1 MILFS
6 ELRYSTFTGGNP
18 LHFNIPTMKSKKI
31 LLIIGIAAVVLV
43 IVLALGKKQGW
54 FGNEG
59 FLKVSVEKGVSREI
73 VEIITANGKI
83 QPETEVAISPDVSG
97 EIVDLVVKEG
107 DEVEKGEYLLKIKPE
122 AYQMARN
129 RAEASLNNSK
139 ARLKQSDAQLEMASL
154 DYKRNSRLYDDKAIS
169 EAEFEQALTS
179 YNTALAEKEA
189 AQFSVESA
197 KATLDEADESL
208 TKTSIYA
215 PMSGTVSSLS
225 VELGERVVGT
235 SMMSGTEMLRIADL
249 TRMEVEVEVNEND
262 IVRVANH
269 DTALIEVDAYP
280 DTRFKG
286 VVSEIPVS
294 ANTTGVT
301 TDQVTNFMV
310 KILLLPESYADKISE
325 SNPYPL
331 RPGMSATA
339 DIQTDRKT
347 DIYSVPIQAVTT
359 RLDTAGLERPATSEQ
374 ESTGQISSDGSVSS
388 TTVSVPS
395 ESSSD
400 EPIVVVFVVSEG
412 KSWLKPVKTGIQDNT
427 HIEIT
432 EGLDPEDEIVVAP
445 YSAISRQL
453 SNDMNV
459 EVVSQEDL
467 FSGDKKKKD

>member
-1 MILFS
+1 VLIL
-6 ELRYSTFTGGNP
+6 
-18 LHFNIPTMKSKKI
+18 
-31 LLIIGIAAVVLV
+31 
-43 IVLALGKKQGW
+43 VLAIGKKQGW

-59 FLKVSVEKGVSREI
+59 FLKVATEKGIEREI

-107 DEVEKGEYLLKIKPE
+107 DEVRKGQYLLKIKPE

-129 RAEASLNNSK
+129 RAEASLNNAR
-139 ARLKQSDAQLEMASL
+139 ARLKQSEAQLEMANL
-154 DYKRNSRLYDDKAIS
+154 DYQRTSKLYEEEAIS
-169 EAEFEQALTS
+169 KSEFEQSLTN
-179 YNTALAEKEA
+179 YNSALAEKEA
-189 AQFSVESA
+189 AEFSVMSA
-197 KATLDEADESL
+197 QASLDEADESL

-215 PMSGTVSSLS
+215 PMSGTISSLS

-249 TRMEVEVEVNEND
+249 NRMEVEVEVNEND
-262 IVRVANH
+262 IVRVTNR

-310 KILLLPESYADKISE
+310 KILLLTESYEDKISE
-325 SNPYPL
+325 RNPYPL

-339 DIQTDRKT
+339 DIQTDRRSG
-347 DIYSVPIQAVTT
+347 IYSIPIQAVTT
-359 RLDTAGLERPATSEQ
+359 RVDTSGAATQKQEQ
-374 ESTGQISSDGSVSS
+374 RIDQISSDGSVSS
-388 TTVSVPS
+388 ESIPVETA
-395 ESSSD
+395 SSSD
-400 EPIVVVFVVSEG
+400 EPMVVVFTVSEG
-412 KSWLKPVKTGIQDNT
+412 KALMKEVKTGIQDNNY
-427 HIEIT
+427 IEIT
-432 EGLDPEDEIVVAP
+432 EGLNLDDDIIVAP

-453 SNDMNV
+453 KNDLPL
-459 EVVSQEDL
+459 EVVSEEEL
-467 FSGDKKKKD
+467 FQGDKKRND

>member
-1 MILFS
+1 
-6 ELRYSTFTGGNP
+6 
-18 LHFNIPTMKSKKI
+18 MKSKKL
-31 LLIIGIAAVVLV
+31 LLIIGIIAVLLVVVLG
-43 IVLALGKKQGW
+43 IGKKQGW

-59 FLKVSVEKGVSREI
+59 FLKVAIEKGIDREI

-83 QPETEVAISPDVSG
+83 QPETEVTISPDVSG
-97 EIVDLVVKEG
+97 EIVDLVIKEG
-107 DEVEKGEYLLKIKPE
+107 DEVRRGQYLLKIKPE

-129 RAEASLNNSK
+129 RAEASLNSSK
-139 ARLKQSDAQLEMASL
+139 ARLKQSESRLELASL
-154 DYKRNSRLYDDKAIS
+154 DYKRNSRLYEDQAIS
-169 EAEFEQALTS
+169 EAEFEQSLTN
-179 YNTALAEKEA
+179 YNTSLADKEA
-189 AQFSVESA
+189 AEFSVESA

-215 PMSGTVSSLS
+215 PMTGTISRLS

-235 SMMSGTEMLRIADL
+235 SMMAGTELLRIANL
-249 TRMEVEVEVNEND
+249 NRMEVEVEVNEND
-262 IVRVANH
+262 IVRVSNL

-301 TDQVTNFMV
+301 TDQVTNFNV

-339 DIQTDRKT
+339 DIQTDRRT
-347 DIYSVPIQAVTT
+347 SIYSIPIQAVTT
-359 RLDTAGLERPATSEQ
+359 RMDTTGSELFHKSEEQ
-374 ESTGQISSDGSVSS
+374 QTGQVSSDGTVSS
-388 TTVSVPS
+388 STETIRA
-395 ESSSD
+395 
-400 EPIVVVFVVSEG
+400 EPTGDDPFVVVFTVSEG
-412 KSWLKPVKTGIQDNT
+412 KAWMKKVKTGIQDNNY
-427 HIEIT
+427 IEIT

-453 SNDMNV
+453 KDDMHV
-459 EVVSQEDL
+459 EVVSEEEL
-467 FSGDKKKKD
+467 FKGDKKKKD

>member
-1 MILFS
+1 
-6 ELRYSTFTGGNP
+6 
-18 LHFNIPTMKSKKI
+18 MKSKRT
-31 LLIIGIAAVVLV
+31 IIIIVISAVVLL
-43 IVLALGKKQGW
+43 IVLAIGKKQGW

-59 FLKVSVEKGVSREI
+59 YLKVAVETGIEREI
-73 VEIITANGKI
+73 VEVITANGKI

-107 DEVEKGEYLLKIKPE
+107 DEVKKGQYLLKIKPE

-129 RAEASLNNSK
+129 RAEATLNNSR
-139 ARLKQSDAQLEMASL
+139 AREKQAEAQLEMANL
-154 DYKRNSRLYDDKAIS
+154 DFQRNKQLYEEEAIS
-169 EAEFEQALTS
+169 TAEFEQSQTA

-189 AQFSVESA
+189 AAFSVMSA
-197 KATLDEADESL
+197 QATLDEADESL

-215 PMSGTVSSLS
+215 PMSGTISSLS

-249 TRMEVEVEVNEND
+249 NRMEVEVEVNEND
-262 IVRVANH
+262 IVRVVNR

-280 DTRFKG
+280 DTKFKG

-310 KILLLPESYADKISE
+310 KILLLTESYQDKISKT
-325 SNPYPL
+325 NPYPL

-347 DIYSVPIQAVTT
+347 GIYSIPIQAVTT
-359 RLDTAGLERPATSEQ
+359 RMDTTGAATVREDQ
-374 ESTGQISSDGSVSS
+374 QIGTLSSDG
-388 TTVSVPS
+388 TVSNETIRPEDVQS
-395 ESSSD
+395 ND
-400 EPIVVVFVVSEG
+400 EPMVVVFVVSDG
-412 KSWLKPVKTGIQDNT
+412 KALMKEVKTGIQDNNY
-427 HIEIT
+427 IEIT
-432 EGLDPEDEIVVAP
+432 EGLDADDQIIVAP

-453 SNDMNV
+453 RNDLNV
-459 EVVSQEDL
+459 EVVSEEAL
-467 FSGDKKKKD
+467 FEGDKKNND